1 MWVNY
6 APGVSCVYACLCVC
20 THTCPCMPQEHSSCV
35 ASSQTSVSQTIMVAE
50 LCEEIGLTLDAR
62 TLGQCSGRHF
72 MLKHNY
78 VQTLQSDVAHC
89 TGRYWTSL
97 GEISLA
103 VVDCWLYYAVPT
115 HWILLSLVWNH
126 TFAAVRALENY
137 DTSTTSLKPVLNV
150 INNLLGAKEVTVGE
164 RIVKLDFYLWQ
175 WLQSIAETCI
185 YNLNWK
191 KTINNYK

>member
-1 MWVNY
+1 MFVCVHTHLPMHASRAQFLCCFFPDQCLSNY
-6 APGVSCVYACLCVC
+6 NGYRAV
-20 THTCPCMPQEHSSCV
+20 TR
-35 ASSQTSVSQTIMVAE
+35 SVLHLMQ
-50 LCEEIGLTLDAR
+50 
-62 TLGQCSGRHF
+62 TLGQCSGRHS

-126 TFAAVRALENY
+126 TFAAVRALESY

-150 INNLLGAKEVTVGE
+150 INNLLGAKEVTGDSRWE
-164 RIVKLDFYLWQ
+164 DCEAWLLLWQ

-185 YNLNWK
+185 YNLNGK
-191 KTINNYK
+191 KNYK

>member
-1 MWVNY
+1 MSCTFLTCGSTMFFLSESSLNLLNIIVKYFLHMWVNY
-6 APGVSCVYACLCVC
+6 APGVSCVYARLCVC

-35 ASSQTSVSQTIMVAE
+35 ASSQTSVSQTIIVAE
-50 LCEEIGLTLDAR
+50 LCEKIGLTLDAR

-103 VVDCWLYYAVPT
+103 VVDC
-115 HWILLSLVWNH
+115 
-126 TFAAVRALENY
+126 
-137 DTSTTSLKPVLNV
+137 
-150 INNLLGAKEVTVGE
+150 
-164 RIVKLDFYLWQ
+164 
-175 WLQSIAETCI
+175 
-185 YNLNWK
+185 
-191 KTINNYK
+191 